1 MAKTLRD
8 TTAGVGK
15 LATDTAAKATGTAA
29 RATKTAGRA
38 GSAGRQKTQASTPTE
53 VLQQSVQNLAG
64 TLADRAVSGL
74 SGKVS
79 QAAGR
84 LNQYAEGSGGG
95 NLLAALTG
103 VEKLAG
109 GASPMQAVMSAGKAK
124 LGRTVK
130 DTFESAKEAL
140 TGGKGKGKGTKKL
153 KLTNIVEHIDVGVPI
168 DLAYDQ
174 WTQFAE
180 FPKFMKKVEQVEQV
194 SDEKL
199 TWTGKVFWSR
209 RMWESTILEQ
219 VPFERIVWRSKGAKG
234 YIDGAVTFHELTP
247 NLTRILVVLE
257 YHPHGLFEKTANLW
271 RAAGRRCRLEL
282 KFFERYVMSE
292 AVLHPDDIVG
302 WHGEIR
308 DSKVVKDD
316 ETARREEQENAEEE
330 GEGEEPED
338 EEPEGEEPEGE
349 EPEGEEPEGEEPEG
363 EEPED
368 EEHGET
374 DEDEEPED
382 EELEDEEPEDE
393 EHDKTD
399 EDEEAAEPEPPRR
412 RPAARRGTAVPRRSR
427 EKRGV
432 HT

>member
-15 LATDTAAKATGTAA
+15 LAADTAAKATGTAA
-29 RATKTAGRA
+29 QATKAAGQA
-38 GSAGRQKTQASTPTE
+38 GTKGGQKIQESAPTG

-64 TLADRAVSGL
+64 TLAERAMSGL

-84 LNQYAEGSGGG
+84 LNQYAEGGGG
-95 NLLAALTG
+95 NLMSALTG
-103 VEKLAG
+103 VEKLAE
-109 GASPMQAVMSAGKAK
+109 GASPTRAVMSAGMDK
-124 LGRTVK
+124 LKRSVK
-130 DTFESAKEAL
+130 DKFETAKDAL
-140 TGGKGKGKGTKKL
+140 TGGKGKGSGNKKL

-180 FPKFMKKVEQVEQV
+180 FPKFMKKLEQVEQV
-194 SDEKL
+194 ADEKL

-234 YIDGAVTFHELTP
+234 YIDGAVSFHELTP
-247 NLTRILVVLE
+247 NLTRVLVVLE
-257 YHPHGLFEKTANLW
+257 YHPHGLFEKTANIW

-282 KFFERYVMSE
+282 KLFERYVMSE

-330 GEGEEPED
+330 GE
-338 EEPEGEEPEGE
+338 
-349 EPEGEEPEGEEPEG
+349 
-363 EEPED
+363 
-368 EEHGET
+368 
-374 DEDEEPED
+374 EPED
-382 EELEDEEPEDE
+382 EELEDEELEDEKPEEEEPEETDEDEESEDEEPEDEEPEDE
-393 EHDKTD
+393 EHGETD

-412 RPAARRGTAVPRRSR
+412 RPAARRRTAVPRRSR
-427 EKRGV
+427 ERRGV
-432 HT
+432 RT